1 MPREPLRRDESAG
14 RNDLFAR
21 VVSTSVAATKDPQS
35 PDREMLKMMEF
46 LRQME
51 MIQKME
57 LLRDMDH
64 QENTGDPQTTA
75 PQKTPPVKKKE
86 TVK

>member
-1 MPREPLRRDESAG
+1 MKALVGMIFLLALSG
-14 RNDLFAR
+14 
-21 VVSTSVAATKDPQS
+21 STGVAATKDPQS

-51 MIQKME
+51 MIKQME

-64 QENTGDPQTTA
+64 LENTGGPQPPAPKKTA
-75 PQKTPPVKKKE
+75 PVKKTE